1 MASRRSYARRRLR
14 KSFGVF
20 IRETKQVVAVFAA
33 AVLLV
38 IGYTVLAEPSHFLRG
53 LIIGVVATAL
63 TAAFLIMFLVT
74 SGNALTLAGA
84 WAEDFV
90 NDEIR
95 KARKRRHVWGA
106 VPNIE
111 VGGFDVDHLVVAPG
125 GIFAIETKAHTR
137 RISRATAT
145 ADLEQAR
152 ESARKATLILQSKQ
166 VDMAQSV
173 MPVLAVWGR
182 QATETVPPEG
192 RFVDGV
198 HVVPVPALADWFS
211 SYKTGRVAE
220 DNAAILLQR
229 LTAFRDGQRQREPSL
244 R

>member
-1 MASRRSYARRRLR
+1 MATRRSYARRRLR
-14 KSFGVF
+14 KSFWAFV
-20 IRETKQVVAVFAA
+20 RETKQVVIVFTA

-38 IGYTVLAEPSHFLRG
+38 IGYTVLAEPSPFLRG

-63 TAAFLIMFLVT
+63 LAAFLIMFLVT

-90 NDEIR
+90 NDEIK
-95 KARKRRHVWGA
+95 KARKRGHVWGA

-111 VGGFDVDHLVVAPG
+111 VGGFDVDHLVIAPG
-125 GIFAIETKAHTR
+125 GVFAVETKAHTR
-137 RISRATAT
+137 RITRATAN

-152 ESARKATLILQSKQ
+152 EAARKAGLILQSKH
-166 VDMAQSV
+166 VNMAQPV
-173 MPVLAVWGR
+173 TPVLAVWGR
-182 QATETVPPEG
+182 KATETVPAEG
-192 RFVDGV
+192 RTVDGV

-211 SYKTGRVAE
+211 AYRTGRLAE
-220 DNAAILLQR
+220 DNAATLLAR
-229 LTAFRDGQRQREPSL
+229 LRDFRDRQHQREPSL